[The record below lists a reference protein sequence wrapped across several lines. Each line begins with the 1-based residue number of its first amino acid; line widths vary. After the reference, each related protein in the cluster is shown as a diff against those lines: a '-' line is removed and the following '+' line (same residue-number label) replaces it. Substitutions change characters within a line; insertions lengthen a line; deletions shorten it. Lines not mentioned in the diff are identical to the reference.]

1 MAKELSSQGYCEV
14 CGIDVDPNTKLKRF
28 DKLFCSDEHMDQY
41 VKARQKNM
49 GMISDPDGDNSRDRN
64 EEYGQ
69 ESSRGS
75 GFARRRGG
83 CC

>member
-1 MAKELSSQGYCEV
+1 MAEELSSQSYCEV

-49 GMISDPDGDNSRDRN
+49 GISGPDVDNIRERDDD
-64 EEYGQ
+64 GQ
-69 ESSRGS
+69 ETSRGA
-75 GFARRRGG
+75 GFGRRRGG

>member
-1 MAKELSSQGYCEV
+1 MAKELSSQSYCEV

-41 VKARQKNM
+41 VKVRQKNM
-49 GMISDPDGDNSRDRN
+49 GVVSNPDSDNASERN
-64 EEYGQ
+64 GEYRQ
-69 ESSRGS
+69 ETNRGS
-75 GFARRRGG
+75 GFSRRRGG